1 MSDQIRHFLFYRT
14 NVPFGSKLVYLV
26 FLFRFFDVDDFT
38 AFVVATAR
46 ANCVRQAHLTAVRT
60 LGQILRGEEII
71 RAAAITSC
79 TGNSPFRKWCH
90 LLYSSIQRKYTIF

>member
-1 MSDQIRHFLFYRT
+1 MNGESRSFLFIRT

-26 FLFRFFDVDDFT
+26 FLFRFLNVDDFT
-38 AFVVATAR
+38 AFVIATAR
-46 ANCVRQAHLTAVRT
+46 ANCVRKAHFTAVRT

-71 RAAAITSC
+71 RAAAITPC

-90 LLYSSIQRKYTIF
+90 F